1 MILVKPVKVTEFSQR
16 MGVGI
21 AVQTVLPIVLPIVL
35 TASGDGADLRMNH

>member
-1 MILVKPVKVTEFSQR
+1 MVLVKTVKVTEFSQR

-21 AVQTVLPIVLPIVL
+21 AVQTILPIVL